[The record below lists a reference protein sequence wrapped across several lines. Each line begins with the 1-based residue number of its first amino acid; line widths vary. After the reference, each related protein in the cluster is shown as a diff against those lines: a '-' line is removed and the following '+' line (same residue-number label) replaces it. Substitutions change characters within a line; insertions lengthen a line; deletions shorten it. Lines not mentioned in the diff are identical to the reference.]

1 MEILKEAP
9 DYWYAQEKIS
19 MVDFSTELFDGISSF
34 TDYENEAHE
43 RLLERLSI
51 DCSPMPMVVMVK

>member
-19 MVDFSTELFDGISSF
+19 MVDFSAELFDGISSF

-51 DCSPMPMVVMVK
+51 DTGVDILAYLL